1 MQWRTNE
8 RQVMNDRSIFEEQS
22 VGIERE
28 ISKANKRRFF
38 FFFYFRCSTRKRR
51 ESERGRWKGKE
62 KEKFNEGHFCPF
74 TPKLS

>member
-38 FFFYFRCSTRKRR
+38 FLLEVFYAKEKGKRNNCTRKRR
-51 ESERGRWKGKE
+51 ESQ
-62 KEKFNEGHFCPF
+62 
-74 TPKLS
+74 S